1 MPPHFIFEMSR
12 VTKKYGE
19 KTVLSNIS
27 LSFYYGAKIGIVGEN
42 GAGKSTL
49 LKIMAGI
56 DTDIDGETTLTKGMT
71 VKYVAQEPELLL
83 DSTVRENLM
92 TAVQPITD
100 KINAY
105 NEIAAALGD
114 PDQEDKYDELI
125 EKMGTLQEEIDA
137 QNGWELERTIDM
149 AADALVVPPDEAI
162 VRTLSGGERR
172 RVALCMA
179 LLEKPDLLL
188 LDEPTNHLDAET
200 VHWLEGTLRDYP
212 GTVIIVTHD
221 RYFLDNITKWIL
233 ELDNTRGIPFEGN
246 YSSWLAQKAELLRIA
261 EKQESQR
268 QKTLR
273 RELDWIQMAHKGRL
287 QKNQARVDAYETL
300 AAQQTLDDKS
310 DTIIQIAP
318 GPRLGDKVLSF
329 KNVTKGYDI
338 AGKRTVLI
346 DGCSFDV
353 PRGAIVGVIGPNGT
367 GKTTM
372 FRMIVD
378 ALSEPV
384 TNVRDNPDAGTIE
397 LGSTVQLAHV
407 DQHRDALN
415 DENTV
420 FQEITDGKDMVELGT
435 IRMNSR
441 AYVSRFNFRGTQQQ
455 KLLSQC
461 SGGERNRVHLAKLL
475 KRGGNL
481 LLLDE
486 PTNDLDVN
494 TMRVLEQALIDF
506 AGCALV
512 ISHDRFF
519 LDRIC
524 THLLIFEGDGKV
536 AWFSGNFAAYEEMI
550 KAKDPNRIG
559 HRRGKYKKIG

>member
-1 MPPHFIFEMSR
+1 MAPHFIFEMSR
-12 VTKKYGE
+12 VSKRYGD
-19 KTVLSNIS
+19 KTVLSNIG

-42 GAGKSTL
+42 GSGKSTL

-56 DTDIDGETTLTKGMT
+56 DTEIDGETKLTKGMT
-71 VKYVAQEPELLL
+71 VKYVAQEPELML
-83 DSTVRENLM
+83 DATVRENLL
-92 TAVQPITD
+92 TAVKPILD
-100 KINAY
+100 KIAAY
-105 NEIAAALGD
+105 DKVTAMLGD
-114 PDQEDKYDELI
+114 PERNNEFEELMA
-125 EKMGTLQEEIDA
+125 KMDTLQEEIESV
-137 QNGWELERTIDM
+137 NGWELGRIIDM
-149 AADALVVPPDEAI
+149 AADALVLPPDCAI
-162 VRTLSGGERR
+162 VRKLSGGERR

-233 ELDNTRGIPFEGN
+233 ELENTRGIPFEGN
-246 YSSWLAQKAELLRIA
+246 YSSWLEQKAEMLRIS

-287 QKNQARVDAYETL
+287 QKNQARVDAYEKL

-329 KNVTKGYDI
+329 KNITKGYDI
-338 AGKRTVLI
+338 ADGHTVLI
-346 DGCSFDV
+346 DDCSFDV

-372 FRMIVD
+372 FRMITGE
-378 ALSEPV
+378 AESASSSGLNAAEK
-384 TNVRDNPDAGTIE
+384 PDSGTIT
-397 LGSTVQLAHV
+397 LGETVQLAHV

-455 KLLSQC
+455 KLVGQC

-506 AGCALV
+506 AGCAMV
-512 ISHDRFF
+512 I
-519 LDRIC
+519 
-524 THLLIFEGDGKV
+524 
-536 AWFSGNFAAYEEMI
+536 
-550 KAKDPNRIG
+550 
-559 HRRGKYKKIG
+559 

>member
-1 MPPHFIFEMSR
+1 MAPHFIFEMSR
-12 VTKKYGE
+12 ISKRYGE
-19 KTVLSNIS
+19 KTVLSNIN

-42 GAGKSTL
+42 GSGKSTL
-49 LKIMAGI
+49 LKIMAGL
-56 DTDIDGETTLTKGMT
+56 DTEIDGETKLTKGMT
-71 VKYVAQEPELLL
+71 VKYVAQEPELML
-83 DSTVRENLM
+83 DATVRENLL
-92 TAVQPITD
+92 TAVKPILD
-100 KINAY
+100 KIAAY
-105 NEIAAALGD
+105 DSVAAQLGD
-114 PDQEDKYDELI
+114 TGQSSERFDELMETMGKLQEDI
-125 EKMGTLQEEIDA
+125 EAMD
-137 QNGWELERTIDM
+137 GWELGRTIDM
-149 AADALVVPPDEAI
+149 AADALVLPPDHAV
-162 VRTLSGGERR
+162 VRKLSGGERR

-233 ELDNTRGIPFEGN
+233 ELENTRGIPFEGN
-246 YSSWLAQKAELLRIA
+246 YSSWLAQKAEMLRVS

-273 RELDWIQMAHKGRL
+273 RELDWIQLAHKGRL
-287 QKNQARVDAYETL
+287 QKNQARVDAYEKL
-300 AAQQTLDDKS
+300 VAQQTLDDKS

-338 AGKRTVLI
+338 ADERTVLI

-372 FRMIVD
+372 FRMI
-378 ALSEPV
+378 
-384 TNVRDNPDAGTIE
+384 TNEEQPDAGTLA
-397 LGSTVQLAHV
+397 LGETVQLAHV
-407 DQHRDALN
+407 DQHRDALS

-455 KLLSQC
+455 KLVGQC

-494 TMRVLEQALIDF
+494 TMQVLEQALIDF
-506 AGCALV
+506 AGCAMV

-524 THLLIFEGDGKV
+524 THLLVFEGDGKV
-536 AWFSGNFAAYEEMI
+536 AWFNGNFSAYEEMI
-550 KAKDPNRIG
+550 KAKDPNRFG
-559 HRRGKYKKIG
+559 HRRSKYKKIV

>member
-1 MPPHFIFEMSR
+1 MAPHFIFEMNQVSKR
-12 VTKKYGE
+12 YGE
-19 KTVLSNIS
+19 QTVLSNIN

-42 GAGKSTL
+42 GSGKSSL
-49 LKIMAGI
+49 LKIMAGL
-56 DTDIDGETTLTKGMT
+56 DTDIDGDTKLTKGMT
-71 VKYVAQEPELLL
+71 VKYVAQEPELML
-83 DSTVRENLM
+83 DKTVRENLM
-92 TAVQPITD
+92 TAVQPILD
-100 KINAY
+100 KLADY
-105 NEIAAALGD
+105 DQVAAALGD
-114 PDQEDKYDELI
+114 PDQADQFDSLM
-125 EKMGTLQEEIDA
+125 EKMGALQEEIDA
-137 QNGWELERTIDM
+137 ANGWDVKRTIDI
-149 AADALVVPPDEAI
+149 AADAMVLPPDDAV
-162 VRTLSGGERR
+162 VRKLSGGERR

-200 VHWLEGTLRDYP
+200 VHWLEGTLREYP

-246 YSSWLAQKAELLRIA
+246 YSSWLAQKAELLRVA

-273 RELDWIQMAHKGRL
+273 RELEWIQMAHKGKL
-287 QKNQARVDAYETL
+287 QKNQARVDAYDKL
-300 AAQQTLDDKS
+300 ASQQTLDDKS
-310 DTIIQIAP
+310 DAVIQIAP
-318 GPRLGDKVLSF
+318 GPRLGDKVLTFQSL
-329 KNVTKGYDI
+329 TKGYDI
-338 AGKRTVLI
+338 AGERAVLI
-346 DGCSFDV
+346 DECSFNV

-372 FRMIVD
+372 FRMITG
-378 ALSEPV
+378 EEK
-384 TNVRDNPDAGTIE
+384 PDQGDIE

-407 DQHRDALN
+407 DQHRDALA
-415 DENTV
+415 DDKTV
-420 FQEITDGKDMVELGT
+420 FEEITDGKDMVELGS

-455 KLLSQC
+455 KQVGQC

-506 AGCALV
+506 AGCAMV

-524 THLLIFEGDGKV
+524 THLLVFEGNGKV
-536 AWFSGNFAAYEEMI
+536 IWFEGNFSSYEEMM
-550 KAKDPNRIG
+550 KAKDPNRYKN
-559 HRRGKYKKIG
+559 RRGKYKKIV

>member
-1 MPPHFIFEMSR
+1 MAPHFIFEMSH
-12 VTKKYGE
+12 VTKRYGE
-19 KTVLSNIS
+19 KTVLSNIG

-42 GAGKSTL
+42 GSGKSTL
-49 LKIMAGI
+49 LKIMAGL
-56 DTDIDGETTLTKGMT
+56 DTDIDGEAKLTKGMK
-71 VKYVAQEPELLL
+71 VKYVAQEPELML
-83 DSTVRENLM
+83 DATVRENLL
-92 TAVQPITD
+92 TAIKPITD
-100 KINAY
+100 LI
-105 NEIAAALGD
+105 ESHDHVAAALGD
-114 PDQEDKYDELI
+114 PEQSGNFDLLMTQMDK
-125 EKMGTLQEEIDA
+125 LQEEIDA
-137 QNGWELERTIDM
+137 INGWELSRIIDM
-149 AADALVVPPDEAI
+149 ASDALVLPPDHAI
-162 VRTLSGGERR
+162 VRQLSGGERR

-200 VHWLEGTLRDYP
+200 VHWLEGTLREYP

-233 ELDNTRGIPFEGN
+233 ELENTRGIPFEGN
-246 YSSWLAQKAELLRIA
+246 YSSWLAQKAELLRVS

-273 RELDWIQMAHKGRL
+273 RELDWINMAHKGRL
-287 QKNQARVDAYETL
+287 QKNQARVDAYEKL
-300 AAQQTLDDKS
+300 AAQQNLDDKS

-318 GPRLGDKVLSF
+318 GPRLGNKVLTF
-329 KNVTKGYDI
+329 KDVTKGYDI
-338 AGKRTVLI
+338 ASKRAVLI
-346 DGCSFDV
+346 GDCSFNI
-353 PRGAIVGVIGPNGT
+353 PPGAIVGVIGPNGT

-372 FRMIVD
+372 FRMIVG
-378 ALSEPV
+378 AEKQ
-384 TNVRDNPDAGTIE
+384 DAGTIA
-397 LGSTVQLAHV
+397 LGETVQLAHV

-420 FQEITDGKDMVELGT
+420 FQEITDGKDIVELGN

-441 AYVSRFNFRGTQQQ
+441 VYVSRFNFRGTQQQ
-455 KLLSQC
+455 KLVGEC

-506 AGCALV
+506 AGCAMV

-524 THLLIFEGDGKV
+524 THLLVFEGSGKV
-536 AWFSGNFAAYEEMI
+536 AWFEGNFSAYEEI
-550 KAKDPNRIG
+550 LKAKNPNHLK
-559 HRRGKYKKIG
+559 HRREKYKKIV